1 MARTTRSKN
10 LDLIRWLNFGHK
22 NTAKK
27 LISLTN
33 ANYLSKMATGD
44 MEISD
49 RNARSFEDTLKMP
62 TGWLDRDNLALIK
75 MTAIDS
81 DIYQATT
88 ALPDA
93 SKAALLAFV
102 RTLKPVA

>member
-10 LDLIRWLNFGHK
+10 LDLIRWLNFGHE

-49 RNARSFEDTLKMP
+49 HNARSIESTLKMP
-62 TGWLDRDNLALIK
+62 AGWLDRDNLALIN
-75 MTAIDS
+75 MSAIDS
-81 DIYQATT
+81 DVFQAMKDI
-88 ALPDA
+88 PDDA
-93 SKAALLAFV
+93 KVALLAFI
-102 RTLKPVA
+102 RSLQASA

>member
-10 LDLIRWLNFGHK
+10 LDLIRWLNFGHE

-49 RNARSFEDTLKMP
+49 HNARSIESTLKMP
-62 TGWLDRDNLALIK
+62 AG
-75 MTAIDS
+75 
-81 DIYQATT
+81 
-88 ALPDA
+88 
-93 SKAALLAFV
+93 
-102 RTLKPVA
+102 

>member
-10 LDLIRWLNFGHK
+10 LDLIRWLNLGHE

-27 LISLTN
+27 LASLTN

-44 MEISD
+44 MDMSD
-49 RNARSFEDTLKMP
+49 NNARSIESTLKMP
-62 TGWLDRDNLALIK
+62 TGWLDRDNLALIN

-81 DIYQATT
+81 EIYQASK
-88 ALPDA
+88 ALTET

-102 RTLKPVA
+102 RTLKPEV